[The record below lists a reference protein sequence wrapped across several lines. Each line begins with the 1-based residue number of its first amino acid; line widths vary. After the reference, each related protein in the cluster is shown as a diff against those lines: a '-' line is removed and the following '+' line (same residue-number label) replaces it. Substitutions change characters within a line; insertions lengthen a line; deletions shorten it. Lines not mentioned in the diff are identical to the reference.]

1 MNRNLI
7 AAARG
12 DRPLDL
18 ALNNVQ
24 LVNVFTGEIYPAA
37 IGIADGTIVHVTE
50 PGVTELEA
58 ERVVDGK
65 GQFAIPGLIDTHLH
79 IESSMLTPAHYAEVV
94 LPHGTTLI
102 VTDPHEIGNVLGEG
116 GVRYMVDASRE
127 LDLRV
132 MTLAPSCVP
141 SAPAVETAGADFTPE
156 VIERMLA
163 WEGIDGVAEVM
174 NYHGVIH
181 EDPRMM
187 GILEANERAGKI
199 PQGHAPTVVGRD
211 LSAYLVA
218 GPDSDHEC
226 RTTEEAIAK
235 LRAGMIVDIRESS
248 FSLNMAEVAKA
259 IVGKGYLPNVTLC
272 TDDVLAS
279 HLIERGHINHVVRR
293 AIEEGIP
300 AVDAVRYAT
309 LNAANRLN
317 RKDVG
322 ALAPGRLADIVLV
335 DALETMNVS
344 DVWIGGKH
352 IVEGGA
358 LIERQQHLE
367 PPAEY
372 LQTVHLSEIREDD
385 LRLTVADP
393 NASEARVRVIEYDFK
408 PGVPTG
414 FIEAVLPVKDGQLVP
429 EAYDGHKGPLN
440 RVAVWNRHGVNNN
453 KALGLLAGF
462 GVVEGA
468 VATTVAHDSHHLAAL
483 GVSTADMVI
492 AANELRKRGGGMIA
506 VKDGEVVAFLPLPL
520 AGLMSL
526 EEGEVLAPKI
536 NQFVDAIQAEILPG
550 KNPIHRMIMVTLP
563 VIPQAKITDLG
574 LVDVD
579 KQELVPMIIETK

>member
-1 MNRNLI
+1 MNNKLI

-12 DRPLDL
+12 DHPLDL
-18 ALNNVQ
+18 AINNIQ

-37 IGIADGTIVHVTE
+37 IGIADGTIVHVTA
-50 PGVTELEA
+50 PGETELDA
-58 ERVVDGK
+58 VASIDGQGK
-65 GQFAIPGLIDTHLH
+65 FAVPGLIDTHLH
-79 IESSMLTPAHYAEVV
+79 IESSMLTPAHYAETV

-102 VTDPHEIGNVLGEG
+102 VTDPHEIGNILGEE
-116 GVRYMVDASRE
+116 GVRYMVDASKV

-141 SAPAVETAGADFTPE
+141 SAPAVETAGAEFTPE
-156 VIERMLA
+156 VIERMLT
-163 WEGIDGVAEVM
+163 WDGIDGVAEVM

-187 GILEANERAGKI
+187 GILEANKRAGKI

-226 RTTEEAIAK
+226 RTMEEAIAK

-279 HLIERGHINHVVRR
+279 DLIERGHINHVVVR

-300 AVDAVRYAT
+300 AVDAIRYAT

-317 RKDVG
+317 RKDIG
-322 ALAPGRLADIVLV
+322 AIAPGRLADIVLV
-335 DALETMNVS
+335 DELESMNVS
-344 DVWIGGKH
+344 DVFIGGKT
-352 IVEGGA
+352 IVKEGK
-358 LIERQQHLE
+358 LTERQQHLE
-367 PPAEY
+367 PPQEY
-372 LQTVHLSEIREDD
+372 LQTVHLPEIHEDD
-385 LRLTVADP
+385 LHLHVEDP
-393 NASEARVRVIEYDFK
+393 NASEARVRVIEYDFA
-408 PGVPTG
+408 PGLPTG
-414 FIEAVLPVKDGQLVP
+414 FIETVLPVKDGQLVP
-429 EAYDGHKGPLN
+429 ESYDGHKGPLN
-440 RVAVWNRHGVNNN
+440 RVAVWHRHGLNDN

-462 GVVEGA
+462 GIIAGA
-468 VATTVAHDSHHLAAL
+468 VATTVAHDSHHLTVL
-483 GVSTADMVI
+483 GVNTEDMVI
-492 AANELRKRGGGMIA
+492 AANELRKRHGGMIA
-506 VKDGEVVAFLPLPL
+506 VKDGEVIAFLPLPL
-520 AGLMSL
+520 AGIMSL
-526 EEGEVLAPKI
+526 EEGETFAPKI
-536 NQFVDAIQAEILPG
+536 KEFIDIIQAEIMPG
-550 KNPIHRMIMVTLP
+550 KNPIHRMIVVTLP

-579 KQELVPMIIETK
+579 KQQLVPLIIETK